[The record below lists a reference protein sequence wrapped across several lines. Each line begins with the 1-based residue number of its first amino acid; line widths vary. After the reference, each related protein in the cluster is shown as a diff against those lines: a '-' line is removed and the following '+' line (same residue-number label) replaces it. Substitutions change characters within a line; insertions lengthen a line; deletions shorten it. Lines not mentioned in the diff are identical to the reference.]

1 MSSIDSGCT
10 HRGNEVLS
18 PRALTDQA
26 IVIQNNALTH
36 TEWISFEIDW
46 VFWVQ
51 ALTGLHEYTRN
62 QVHTVL
68 TDLDRQW
75 FDSVGRFYGGH
86 SDEEPPVP
94 IPNTE
99 VKLVCVRCSTGVGD
113 PLGATVRRHPFIQSA
128 RTHTRSSLGV
138 FYLPPKSNSTLRKSS
153 PTQSKALLS
162 PQHGQ
167 QTATQPVDR
176 RPQHG
181 QHHSADHNAD
191 STAPPIARER
201 LLSQPHAR

>member
-1 MSSIDSGCT
+1 M
-10 HRGNEVLS
+10 
-18 PRALTDQA
+18 
-26 IVIQNNALTH
+26 
-36 TEWISFEIDW
+36 
-46 VFWVQ
+46 FWVQ
-51 ALTGLHEYTRN
+51 AFTGLHEYTRN

>member
-68 TDLDRQW
+68 TDLDIQW
-75 FDSVGRFYGGH
+75 FDSIDRLYGGH
-86 SDEEPPVP
+86 SDEVPPVP

-99 VKLVCVRCSTGVGD
+99 VKLVCVRCRTGVGD
-113 PLGATVRRHPFIQSA
+113 PLGATVRRHPFILFA
-128 RTHTRSSLGV
+128 RTHTRMNASASDHS
-138 FYLPPKSNSTLRKSS
+138 Y
-153 PTQSKALLS
+153 
-162 PQHGQ
+162 
-167 QTATQPVDR
+167 QTASDSHTASEIPPRGCSTAQ
-176 RPQHG
+176 RPQH
-181 QHHSADHNAD
+181 
-191 STAPPIARER
+191 STATATSRHNTAQ
-201 LLSQPHAR
+201 L